1 MAGILEGIVKGIS
14 GFMPQDDPDVKIF
27 NAQNELKDIKEKIEA
42 AYARLGRQVFKTDGV
57 ELYPELK
64 AELERL
70 NLEKSAAVEQVQKA
84 KEKVAAEEAA
94 RHDAEDVAC
103 ICPNCGTVVALENYF
118 CGSCG
123 TKME

>member
-1 MAGILEGIVKGIS
+1 
-14 GFMPQDDPDVKIF
+14 
-27 NAQNELKDIKEKIEA
+27 
-42 AYARLGRQVFKTDGV
+42 
-57 ELYPELK
+57 
-64 AELERL
+64 LERL

-84 KEKVAAEEAA
+84 KEKVAAERAAAEEAA

>member
-14 GFMPQDDPDVKIF
+14 GFMPQDDPDVRIF
-27 NAQNELKDIKEKIEA
+27 KAQNELKDIMEKIEA
-42 AYARLGRQVFKTDGV
+42 AYARLGRQVYEADGA

-70 NLEKSAAVEQVQKA
+70 SLEKSAATERGRRAKDEKAAVER
-84 KEKVAAEEAA
+84 AATEDAA
-94 RHDAEDVAC
+94 RV
-103 ICPNCGTVVALENYF
+103 CPNCGTAIALENHF

-123 TKME
+123 TKVE